1 MVLEATVVCID
12 NSEWMR
18 NGDYDPSRLQ
28 AQADAVNLLAGA
40 KTQGNPENAVGVITL
55 AGAQPRVLATPT
67 PDLGKVLSCIHGV
80 RAEGRLHLATGVQ
93 VRPRPPP
100 RAPPRRLR
108 PLTNQRRSPAIESAG
123 LRSRG
128 APGGLGPRPR
138 PRGNSPPVP
147 RPRPAKKPP
156 LPARP
161 EAPGGAGSGRETGP
175 PRSAAPGSAA
185 WG

>member
-93 VRPRPPP
+93 VRAPRP
-100 RAPPRRLR
+100 APRRLATTR
-108 PLTNQRRSPAIESAG
+108 PVPNSRSRWG
-123 LRSRG
+123 GGRG
-128 APGGLGPRPR
+128 APGRP
-138 PRGNSPPVP
+138 PPPAPPPHTSPPAP
-147 RPRPAKKPP
+147 PAPP
-156 LPARP
+156 CKAARP
-161 EAPGGAGSGRETGP
+161 SPGPGGRGERPGDPAEG
-175 PRSAAPGSAA
+175 SAAPGSAA
-185 WG
+185 RG